1 MPSDERVAPVMKAL
15 AGSRA
20 GFHSAVVSAAGEVE
34 AYLRSHRSAGDGRGK
49 AVSAELGVFGSDR
62 IDPERFAA
70 LLTEEGPLDEGT
82 IAVLQKSLA
91 VLREVAGAGDAPY
104 RIDVAPGGNLTAAVD
119 AALADV
125 GSAFGAA
132 RVAEMARSGR
142 GATARE
148 DPSRGWAFARWNR
161 AEREI
166 APPLVVEVD
175 GGDLLVAGLGTY
187 LDGRQKLVLVVRG
200 PAPVASLTRLITPGV
215 FVMQTNDMAD
225 LVRFAAFE
233 GPGIAAL
240 VPEGAALFTH
250 DPGLTPR
257 LTVKHMPGE
266 AVRRVVGRVSVFLQA
281 EELKQLELL
290 QDAGAGTG
298 SLAGAG
304 AGAAGTAKPA
314 APADMLAALLMKQA
328 NLTDVEA

>member
-34 AYLRSHRSAGDGRGK
+34 AYLMSHRSAGDGRGK
-49 AVSAELGVFGSDR
+49 AVSAELGVFGSER
-62 IDPERFAA
+62 IDADRFAA
-70 LLTEEGPLDEGT
+70 LLTEEGPLDEAT
-82 IAVLQKSLA
+82 IAVLRKSLA
-91 VLREVAGAGDAPY
+91 VLREVASAGDAPY
-104 RIDVAPGGNLTAAVD
+104 RIDVAPGGDLTGAVD
-119 AALADV
+119 ATLADV

-148 DPSRGWAFARWNR
+148 DPARGWAFARWNR

-166 APPLVVEVD
+166 APPLVIEVD
-175 GGDLLVAGLGTY
+175 GGDLLVAGLGTF

-200 PAPVASLTRLITPGV
+200 PAPVAPLARLITPGV
-215 FVMQTNDMAD
+215 FVMQTNDTAD

-250 DPGLTPR
+250 DPARTPR
-257 LTVKHMPGE
+257 LTITHMPE
-266 AVRRVVGRVSVFLQA
+266 EPVRRVVGRVSVFLQN

-290 QDAGAGTG
+290 RVAGAEAEALTGQGAGAGT
-298 SLAGAG
+298 
-304 AGAAGTAKPA
+304 AKAA
-314 APADMLAALLMKQA
+314 APADMLAALLMQQA
-328 NLTDVEA
+328 NLTDVGA